1 MASHFRET
9 ASLSGAGDIQ
19 AADSQA
25 CCPRQWK
32 GSAMVAMR
40 QKQNDGKFFQTTKR
54 GEIQELKEELHA
66 NDKQKQKDAV
76 KKVIANMTVGKDVSA
91 LFADVV
97 NCIQTDNIEL
107 KKLVYLYVMNYA
119 KAQPELAILA
129 INTFRKDATDPN
141 PLIRSLAVRTM
152 GCIRLDQVTEYLL
165 EPLRRCCQDQD
176 PYVRKTSAICIPK
189 VYDINPE
196 LVEDQGFVET
206 FLETE
211 IQWPTPENLR
221 SSSPRLKKAACDI
234 SEVVANAVAGLAEIS
249 QTCGK
254 DLLDLDKARNTFE
267 AQAIFVKCVRFLV
280 ILLQPSEVIS
290 LVDRA
295 TSTSF
300 WQPSMSATNGV
311 FILDAIATYEPSGPN
326 DSESIT
332 ERVTARLSH
341 ANPAVVIAAI
351 KVILRCMEHIENSEA
366 SESILQEHDL
376 SAQTPEVLRL
386 LAKKLN
392 PPLVTLL
399 SSESE
404 VQYVA
409 LRNIRVIVQ
418 KRPGILASDVKM
430 FFCKYN
436 DPIYVK
442 LEKVDIMCMLV
453 SDKNF
458 DQVLLELKEYASGV
472 DVEFVRKSVRSIGRV
487 AVKLERACERAI
499 NVLLELIETKVNYV
513 VQEACVVVKDI
524 ASIVVMMPDSVEPH
538 SSVKDIFR
546 KYPSRYEQVLSA
558 LCESMEVL
566 DEPEAKASM
575 IWILGEYAGRIDNAD
590 ELLESFLDT
599 FHDEPLMVQVQL
611 LTAIVKLFLQKP
623 SSTQDMVSKV
633 LKCATEESTN
643 HDLRDRGYVY
653 WRLLSTNPESTK
665 RVVLGDKPSIRDDS
679 QSLDKNLL
687 DKLSSELSLMSSVYH
702 KYAEEFVTRLT
713 LATTTSV
720 DDKAAQ
726 DEDFDEEDRQARR
739 REVQEE
745 LERGPDASRN
755 GTSAG
760 GGGLDLLDLGGVG
773 DDSPGTT
780 NAPAQAVQKVAVLPP
795 TQPGQHGNQGFAV
808 SAAFVRQRGIP
819 TLLMTFSNSSP
830 STMNGFAIQVNKNPF
845 GFAPKE
851 QLACPDIGPGSSA
864 EVSVAMAP
872 GQLPSNTPPTQPL
885 LLQVAIKTSLDIF
898 YFHLQ
903 FDLSAVLLENAAL
916 TREEFT
922 PVWQRVGEAGQ
933 KVHVISMD
941 RPTDSESVKS
951 RLALDNVHYV
961 AQRQVDDGSVL
972 LYTSAQTVN
981 SCTVLS
987 EVTVSPGSNSIKV
1000 ATRTETQVLVPLYEA
1015 MLSKRFASG

>member
-1 MASHFRET
+1 MEFPLLTPAPTRET
-9 ASLSGAGDIQ
+9 WPASGEEAAGLPAVQ
-19 AADSQA
+19 
-25 CCPRQWK
+25 
-32 GSAMVAMR
+32 G
-40 QKQNDGKFFQTTKR
+40 KQNDGKFFQTTKR

-66 NDKQKQKDAV
+66 HDKQKQKDAV

-129 INTFRKDATDPN
+129 INTFRKDATDQN

-196 LVEDQGFVET
+196 LVEDQGFVE
-206 FLETE
+206 
-211 IQWPTPENLR
+211 I
-221 SSSPRLKKAACDI
+221 LKDLLGDGNPM
-234 SEVVANAVAGLAEIS
+234 VVANAVAGLAEIS

-254 DLLDLDKARNTFE
+254 DLLDLDKGN
-267 AQAIFVKCVRFLV
+267 IHK
-280 ILLQPSEVIS
+280 LLAALNECNEWGQ
-290 LVDRA
+290 
-295 TSTSF
+295 
-300 WQPSMSATNGV
+300 V

-351 KVILRCMEHIENSEA
+351 KVILRCMEHIENSE
-366 SESILQEHDL
+366 
-376 SAQTPEVLRL
+376 VLRL

-409 LRNIRVIVQ
+409 LRNIRLIVQ

-513 VQEACVVVKDI
+513 VQEACVV
-524 ASIVVMMPDSVEPH
+524 
-538 SSVKDIFR
+538 VKDIFR

-653 WRLLSTNPESTK
+653 WRLLSTNPEATK

-702 KYAEEFVTRLT
+702 RYPEEFVTRLT

-726 DEDFDEEDRQARR
+726 DEDYDEEDRQARR

-745 LERGPDASRN
+745 LERGPDSSRN

-773 DDSPGTT
+773 DDSPGTR

-808 SAAFVRQRGIP
+808 SAAFIRQRGTP

-830 STMNGFAIQVNKNPF
+830 ATLNGFAIQVNKNPF

-851 QLACPDIGPGSSA
+851 QLACPDINPGSSA

-872 GQLPSNTPPTQPL
+872 GQLPSNTPPTNPL

-898 YFHLQ
+898 YFHVQ
-903 FDLSAVLLENAAL
+903 FDLAAVLLENTAL
-916 TREEFT
+916 SREEFT
-922 PVWQRVGEAGQ
+922 PIWQRVGEAGQ
-933 KVHVISMD
+933 KVHAISVD
-941 RPTDSESVKS
+941 RPLDPESVKS

-972 LYTSAQTVN
+972 LYTSAQTLN
-981 SCTVLS
+981 NCSVLS

>member
-1 MASHFRET
+1 
-9 ASLSGAGDIQ
+9 
-19 AADSQA
+19 
-25 CCPRQWK
+25 
-32 GSAMVAMR
+32 MVAMR

-196 LVEDQGFVET
+196 LVEDQGFVE
-206 FLETE
+206 
-211 IQWPTPENLR
+211 I
-221 SSSPRLKKAACDI
+221 LKDLLGDGNPM
-234 SEVVANAVAGLAEIS
+234 VVANAVAGLAEIS

-254 DLLDLDKARNTFE
+254 DLLDLDKGN
-267 AQAIFVKCVRFLV
+267 IHK
-280 ILLQPSEVIS
+280 LLAALNECNEWGQ
-290 LVDRA
+290 
-295 TSTSF
+295 
-300 WQPSMSATNGV
+300 V

-351 KVILRCMEHIENSEA
+351 KVILRCMEHIENS
-366 SESILQEHDL
+366 
-376 SAQTPEVLRL
+376 EVLRL

-524 ASIVVMMPDSVEPH
+524 
-538 SSVKDIFR
+538 FR

-599 FHDEPLMVQVQL
+599 FHDEPLTVQVQL

-702 KYAEEFVTRLT
+702 RYPEEFVTRLT

-755 GTSAG
+755 GNSAG
-760 GGGLDLLDLGGVG
+760 GGGLDLLDLGGVS
-773 DDSPGTT
+773 DDSPGTA

-830 STMNGFAIQVNKNPF
+830 STVNGFAIQVNKNPF

-951 RLALDNVHYV
+951 RLALDNVHFV